1 MQLHPSRTPS
11 RQPPSGTAGR
21 AQPRR
26 LFATLFATLFA
37 KPLRPLPAAPSHSA
51 RAVPRAPATGLL
63 RSLPAALLCALFGT
77 ATPASAQQIAWL
89 WDEAELPAWSTQ
101 EAAVLHRHV
110 LLSGAA
116 IRTRPRMR
124 QPALPAGTRV
134 TPVLHVEVSIVRPPE
149 DIEGSRA
156 LIVGAALDAAADST
170 SGWVQLDMEAK
181 PSQRQFYHSL
191 VRQIRAALPPRM
203 RLSVTALTWWCR
215 SPAWLDNLDADEVV
229 PMFFRMGRDSAEL
242 RELIEHQ
249 PERLHQRCRG
259 GTAGFSPQEPF
270 SAEVEARYTK
280 RYWFDRRA
288 WRRSTFIPTPLRSTP

>member
-1 MQLHPSRTPS
+1 MQLHPSRPPS
-11 RQPPSGTAGR
+11 RRPPSGTAGR

-26 LFATLFATLFA
+26 LFATPFA
-37 KPLRPLPAAPSHSA
+37 KQPRPLPAAPS
-51 RAVPRAPATGLL
+51 RGGLAVPRASATALL
-63 RSLPAALLCALFGT
+63 RALPAALLCALLG
-77 ATPASAQQIAWL
+77 AAPPASAQQIAWL
-89 WDEAELPAWSTQ
+89 WDEAELPAWSAP

-134 TPVLHVEVSIVRPPE
+134 TPVLHVEVSTVRPPE

-181 PSQRQFYHSL
+181 PSQRLFYHSL

-229 PMFFRMGRDSAEL
+229 PMFFRMGRDGAEL

-270 SAEVEARYTK
+270 SAEVEARYSK

-288 WRRSTFIPTPLRSTP
+288 WRRSSFIPTPIVTQSRTTP

>member
-1 MQLHPSRTPS
+1 MGAQQRNRLTMQLHPRHTAS
-11 RQPPSGTAGR
+11 RQARRGAAGR
-21 AQPRR
+21 V
-26 LFATLFATLFA
+26 F
-37 KPLRPLPAAPSHSA
+37 APS
-51 RAVPRAPATGLL
+51 
-63 RSLPAALLCALFGT
+63 AALLCALLCS
-77 ATPASAQQIAWL
+77 AVPAAAQQIAWL
-89 WDEAELPAWSTQ
+89 WDEAELPAWSAQ

-124 QPALPAGTRV
+124 QPALAAGTRV
-134 TPVLHVEVSIVRPPE
+134 TPVLHVEVSSVHPPE

-156 LIVGAALDAAADST
+156 LIVGAALDAAADSS

-242 RELIEHQ
+242 RELVEQQ

-259 GTAGFSPQEPF
+259 GAAGFSPQEPF
-270 SAEVEARYTK
+270 SAAVEARYTK

-288 WRRSTFIPTPLRSTP
+288 WRRSTFTPIIFQSRTAP